1 MDLDMFKLL
10 LDIED
15 DLNEGEELE
24 EVQTMSDLEQWIRYE

>member
-10 LDIED
+10 LDIEEE
-15 DLNEGEELE
+15 LNEGEELE